1 VYNQEQWHVPP
12 YIVDLI
18 RQDWYAKTTAA
29 SSNLDYYNDHLE
41 GAEGFLFLDRPEV
54 AIMITR
60 YNHEKQVCN
69 FVTSKHQQGFFST
82 KKLREKFKDYDIVK
96 VRFAA
101 PMTDGTPSS
110 FLTYKRVTDISDY
123 KQIFWKEMNGSI
135 HIHPGNSFGFVDGI
149 YVGSRLMPAHIQ
161 NGEQVQGV
169 AYLSYDGKKQTWGWR
184 AVKIN
189 S

>member
-1 VYNQEQWHVPP
+1 
-12 YIVDLI
+12 
-18 RQDWYAKTTAA
+18 
-29 SSNLDYYNDHLE
+29 
-41 GAEGFLFLDRPEV
+41 
-54 AIMITR
+54 MITR